1 MCVRDRRYKRVTA
14 QVWRSEDNLWKFSP
28 STKWL
33 QGPCLGLKA
42 WCLHPLGHLT
52 RLYSCSPS
60 AVRKVTTKTN
70 TEEWIC
76 TYSPRGLGVYCG
88 REAWEQAEGIAARA
102 QAKSHILS
110 DKHEHTEQL
119 KRGEASH
126 SRSLPPWR
134 SSSDNWRPNVQLRE
148 TVQDTLK
155 SPHAAPKFCL
165 SLQTVSLFD

>member
-1 MCVRDRRYKRVTA
+1 MEIRGQLVKVLSFYKMAPGAMLGSQGLVP
-14 QVWRSEDNLWKFSP
+14 SP
-28 STKWL
+28 SGPSHSSLFVLSQCCEQSHNQDKYRRVDLHL
-33 QGPCLGLKA
+33 QSQGL
-42 WCLHPLGHLT
+42 
-52 RLYSCSPS
+52 R
-60 AVRKVTTKTN
+60 
-70 TEEWIC
+70 
-76 TYSPRGLGVYCG
+76 VYCG
-88 REAWEQAEGIAARA
+88 REAWEQAAGIAARA

-126 SRSLPPWR
+126 SRSLPPWH
-134 SSSDNWRPNVQLRE
+134 SSSDNWRLNAQLRE